1 MQMGQYLIDISVVLL
16 YILKYTLYAF
26 QHESKR
32 SSKSQRL
39 ISLYILS
46 EVCCAGA
53 IINLGLASAKW
64 AQTRRWETG
73 MVYTSSGVMGHLL
86 ITGKGPLSMYC
97 MPFHAH
103 HPFSRF
109 LLVCSTGFPSCQAK
123 ETVCPA
129 K

>member
-1 MQMGQYLIDISVVLL
+1 MGEYLIDIYVVLL
-16 YILKYTLYAF
+16 YMSLRDLGKC
-26 QHESKR
+26 
-32 SSKSQRL
+32 QRL

-53 IINLGLASAKW
+53 IINLGLASTKW

-73 MVYTSSGVMGHLL
+73 MVYTSSGVMGPLLTLL

-97 MPFHAH
+97 MPLHAYH
-103 HPFSRF
+103 SFSRF